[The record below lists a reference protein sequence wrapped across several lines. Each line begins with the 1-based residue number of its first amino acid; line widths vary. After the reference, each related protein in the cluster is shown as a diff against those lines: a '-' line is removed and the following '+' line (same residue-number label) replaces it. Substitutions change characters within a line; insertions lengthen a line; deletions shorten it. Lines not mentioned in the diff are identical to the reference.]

1 MSTLAATLPMPFAPP
16 AGWGAYRPPAAPS
29 PARAAAVLAAGECA
43 GATAPLRVL
52 GETVTVKVSAA
63 QTGGGFALFE
73 LACPPGSGVPTHRDP
88 EDETFLVLEGAL
100 TLAVGDAEYVV
111 GAGGCAF
118 VPRGTAHAYSNR
130 GGAAVQALVLC
141 APGAAKE
148 AMFAALDAW
157 GRAGGPG
164 GGPPDV
170 NVVGAICAAHG
181 VELVRAD
188 A

>member
-1 MSTLAATLPMPFAPP
+1 MSTLAATLPMPCAPP

-88 EDETFLVLEGAL
+88 EDETFYVLEGAL
-100 TLAVGDAEYVV
+100 ALRVGGADRVLE
-111 GAGGCAF
+111 AGGCAF
-118 VPRGTAHAYSNR
+118 VPAGVAHAYANR
-130 GGAAVQALVLC
+130 GDRAARVLV
-141 APGAAKE
+141 AVTPGAAKE

-157 GRAGGPG
+157 GRSGGPG

-170 NVVGAICAAHG
+170 RAVPGICAGHG
-181 VELVRAD
+181 VELVAG
-188 A
+188 